1 MPFAIRY
8 GRHQKSML
16 KPREHFMHIYRI
28 INSFEMMMMMERLHL
43 LRFDDKRTKK
53 KKKKLKRIWFFNY
66 RPSMENC
73 IFFFFFFLFLFI
85 IVSQFNFRS
94 DIMFPFVAA
103 MRFFLLCHLLRE
115 IDCAWIE
122 SVIRWKRENPLRTS
136 NKNQL
141 ICNRINGELL
151 PRISSDRS
159 GNIKHIFGNIF
170 GFIVH
175 IPPT

>member
-53 KKKKLKRIWFFNY
+53 KRKNWKEYDFSTIARRWKIGY
-66 RPSMENC
+66 
-73 IFFFFFFLFLFI
+73 FFFSSFSFYSSLSLNSISDRILCFPLLRRCVFFF
-85 IVSQFNFRS
+85 
-94 DIMFPFVAA
+94 
-103 MRFFLLCHLLRE
+103 LCHLLRE